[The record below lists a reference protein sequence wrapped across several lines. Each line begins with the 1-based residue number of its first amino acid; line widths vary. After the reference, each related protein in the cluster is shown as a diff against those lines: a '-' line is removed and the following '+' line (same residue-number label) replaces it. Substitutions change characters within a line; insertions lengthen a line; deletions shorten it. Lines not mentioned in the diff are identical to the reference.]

1 LLPDRIPF
9 RYAPGMPHEFW
20 DLLHKKLSGE
30 PVGPVGLVVQGG
42 GMRGIYSMAAL
53 AALEEMG
60 FGSCFDHVAGSSA
73 GALNGAYFITG
84 QAAYGVET
92 YIHFLST
99 RQFVNPWR
107 RKKRVDIDY
116 MIDQVLKQQR
126 PLDLPRL
133 REAPTTLHIPLTDCE
148 QAVTHY
154 VTNRTPDLD
163 LWEAF
168 RATAAL
174 PILYNRPVRIGQRLY
189 LDGGLRDL
197 IPLTR
202 VLRAGCRYVII
213 ILTQPLTHRSRRL
226 RTALRAVGWRAARQ
240 YSAALRKA
248 LFSVDADYN
257 RLMADLW
264 AAAQGR
270 NASGTRYLIIA
281 PRSRRQLVTRMTIDS
296 SRLLRCAHRARL
308 DTWEAFAAAL
318 LREPPKT
325 ATFSGSPVDFR

>member
-1 LLPDRIPF
+1 
-9 RYAPGMPHEFW
+9 MPHEFW
-20 DLLHKKLSGE
+20 NLLHKKRSGE
-30 PVGPVGLVVQGG
+30 PIGPIGLVVQGG
-42 GMRGIYSMAAL
+42 GMRGVYSMAAL

-92 YIHFLST
+92 YIRFLST

-107 RKKRVDIDY
+107 RNKRVDIDY
-116 MIDQVLKQQR
+116 MIDQVLKRQR

-133 REAPTTLHIPLTDCE
+133 REASTTLHISLTDCE

-174 PILYNRPVRIGQRLY
+174 PILYNRPVRVGQRMY

-197 IPLTR
+197 IPLGR
-202 VLRAGCRYVII
+202 ILRAGCRYVIV
-213 ILTQPLTHRSRRL
+213 ILTQPLNHRSRRL
-226 RTALRAVGWRAARQ
+226 RTVLRAVGWSAARQ

-248 LFSVDADYN
+248 LFSVDAEYN
-257 RLMADLW
+257 RLMTNLW
-264 AAAQGR
+264 MAAQGR
-270 NASGTRYLIIA
+270 NVSGTRYLIIA

-308 DTWEAFAAAL
+308 DTWEALGTAL
-318 LREPPKT
+318 VPRYLKP
-325 ATFSGSPVDFR
+325 ATFSGNPADFR